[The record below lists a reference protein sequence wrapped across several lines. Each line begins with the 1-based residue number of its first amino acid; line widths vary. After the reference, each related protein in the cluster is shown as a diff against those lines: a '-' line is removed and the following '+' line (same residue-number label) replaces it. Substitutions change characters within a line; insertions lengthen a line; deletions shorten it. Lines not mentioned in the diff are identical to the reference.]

1 MYGSYRVLGV
11 CVKRYDHLVDEAA
24 SVSTVASAV
33 SAIASGAICI
43 TTIGATVSSST
54 PSTAADLHK
63 KVMSIG
69 NEEWMNQRKKLTP
82 AP

>member
-33 SAIASGAICI
+33 PAIATGSGAICI
-43 TTIGATVSSST
+43 TTVGATISSSA
-54 PSTAADLHK
+54 PSTAADLHN
-63 KVMSIG
+63 KVLSIRNKG
-69 NEEWMNQRKKLTP
+69 
-82 AP
+82 